1 MMSQPAE
8 IDELAVVQVAI
19 DGMRLHLKGRERDEA
34 IRMMHRRID
43 ADIIAWRLY
52 TTTRTVQRIAARLG
66 LTHAT
71 APACDLEYSGH
82 EPPAQVSPSGA
93 AVTTAMVA

>member
-1 MMSQPAE
+1 MSQHAE

-52 TTTRTVQRIAARLG
+52 TTTRTVQRVAARLG
-66 LTHAT
+66 LTHTT
-71 APACDLEYSGH
+71 APACDLRYSGH
-82 EPPAQVSPSGA
+82 RSSAPVSPSA
-93 AVTTAMVA
+93 AVTTARVA